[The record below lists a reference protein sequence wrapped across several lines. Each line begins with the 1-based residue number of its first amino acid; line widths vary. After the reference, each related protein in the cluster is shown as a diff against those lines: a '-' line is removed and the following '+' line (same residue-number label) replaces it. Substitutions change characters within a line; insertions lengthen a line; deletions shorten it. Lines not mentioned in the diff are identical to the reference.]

1 MGFLDRLAKVLAD
14 YDASRGRQPES
25 VPTVTVPQEEKEE
38 PHFVGGKQIFQK
50 GLDFV
55 LASEGGYVNDHYD
68 PGGETK
74 YGISKKAYPH
84 LDIANLTLEDAKTIY
99 YRDYWLGSGAK
110 VVDYSPEL
118 AMILFDTAVNMGTGT
133 AIKFLQRT
141 LRVKEDGIFGEETQA
156 ALERSSVNE
165 VIEWYM
171 TNRILRYSDLDTW
184 TRYRRGWIKRVVG
197 LLTYVGRG

>member
-1 MGFLDRLAKVLAD
+1 MGFLDRLSKILAD

-25 VPTVTVPQEEKEE
+25 VSTVTTPQEKEE
-38 PHFVGGKQIFQK
+38 SHFTDSKQIFQK

-133 AIKFLQRT
+133 ALKFLQRT
-141 LRVKEDGIFGEETQA
+141 LRVKEDGVFGEETQA
-156 ALERSSVNE
+156 ALEKSNIEE
-165 VIEWYM
+165 VIQWYM
-171 TNRILRYSDLDTW
+171 TNRVMRYSDLETW
-184 TRYRRGWIKRVVG
+184 SRYRRGWIKRVMS
-197 LLTYVGRG
+197 LMRYV